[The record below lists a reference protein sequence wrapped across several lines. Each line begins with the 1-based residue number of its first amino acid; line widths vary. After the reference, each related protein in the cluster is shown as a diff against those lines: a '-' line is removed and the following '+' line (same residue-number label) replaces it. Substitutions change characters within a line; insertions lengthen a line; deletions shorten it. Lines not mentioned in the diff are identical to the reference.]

1 MRKLI
6 KKFISIFK
14 KEKNNKPAAPIFA
27 CSFTPSNPLT
37 KKDCDQKIQVR
48 TFIGIDRELRYEE
61 LQKLNDSL
69 KSPIFYDDVVK
80 KMFELITSFYS
91 KHRSYFKS
99 IGEELE
105 WDTKS
110 PDYWLEELRKLEC
123 ENDEEVIV
131 ENFRLIKYHY
141 VSQIKHFLAKNR
153 SGFVCVL
160 LDTLIPSDDPD
171 QRSSNWGS
179 FSKTK
184 KHPKHNGINT
194 RVGEVIATEKFQI
207 LTRVSNTKIAEGER
221 PIKSIWKFEL
231 TPITHGTDSKD
242 IGLDNIFN
250 GASAPSWWSIV
261 YFNHVGSYE
270 KPVLFENNN
279 DNGFEEIKVE
289 FIGKESDPTNTE
301 YFDSMEDIRDYCEEN
316 GLYIA
321 PAIDSLPYGI
331 DAGAKKRI
339 DN

>member
-1 MRKLI
+1 MKTMKKLI

-14 KEKNNKPAAPIFA
+14 RNKDKKED
-27 CSFTPSNPLT
+27 NPLSNEG
-37 KKDCDQKIQVR
+37 DVGYIESHVL
-48 TFIGIDRELRYEE
+48 IGIDRELKYEE
-61 LQKLNDSL
+61 FQKLNNSL
-69 KSPIFYDDVVK
+69 KETIFYDDVVK

-91 KHRSYFKS
+91 KNRSYFKS

-141 VSQIKHFLAKNR
+141 VSQIKYFLAKNR
-153 SGFVCVL
+153 SGFMCVP

-171 QRSSNWGS
+171 QRSSNWVS
-179 FSKTK
+179 SAKTK
-184 KHPKHNGINT
+184 KHPKHNCINT

-231 TPITHGTDSKD
+231 TPITHGPDSKNV
-242 IGLDNIFN
+242 GLDNIFN
-250 GASAPSWWSIV
+250 GAGATSMWSIV
-261 YFNHVGSYE
+261 YFNHFGSYA
-270 KPVLFENNN
+270 KPVLFENND

-301 YFDSMEDIRDYCEEN
+301 YFDSMEDIRAYCEEN
-316 GLYIA
+316 SLYIA
-321 PAIDSLPYGI
+321 PVVNLPDSIDTSG
-331 DAGAKKRI
+331 KKRI
-339 DN
+339 HK

>member
-1 MRKLI
+1 MKKLI
-6 KKFISIFK
+6 KKFINIFK
-14 KEKNNKPAAPIFA
+14 KNNKSAAPTFA
-27 CSFTPSNPLT
+27 CSFTTSNPIVE
-37 KKDCDQKIQVR
+37 KDDNKKIQVI
-48 TFIGIDRELRYEE
+48 TFIGVDRELKYEE

-91 KHRSYFKS
+91 KHRSYFKF

-110 PDYWLEELRKLEC
+110 PDEWLEELRKYEC
-123 ENDEEVIV
+123 ENDEEVIAG
-131 ENFRLIKYHY
+131 NFRLIRYHY
-141 VSQIKHFLAKNR
+141 VSRIKNFLAKNH
-153 SGFVCVL
+153 SGFMCVL
-160 LDTLIPSDDPD
+160 LDTLIPAYDPD
-171 QRSSNWGS
+171 QRSSNWVS
-179 FSKTK
+179 SSKTK
-184 KHPKHNGINT
+184 KHPKHNCINT
-194 RVGEVIATEKFQI
+194 RVGEVIDTEKFQI

-242 IGLDNIFN
+242 IGLDNIFH

-261 YFNHVGSYE
+261 YFNHVGSFA
-270 KPVLFENNN
+270 KPVLFENND

-301 YFDSMEDIRDYCEEN
+301 YFDSMEDIRNYCEEN
-316 GLYIA
+316 GLYMA
-321 PAIDSLPYGI
+321 PAAASLPDI
-331 DAGAKKRI
+331 KEAKKLAKK
-339 DN
+339 NNK